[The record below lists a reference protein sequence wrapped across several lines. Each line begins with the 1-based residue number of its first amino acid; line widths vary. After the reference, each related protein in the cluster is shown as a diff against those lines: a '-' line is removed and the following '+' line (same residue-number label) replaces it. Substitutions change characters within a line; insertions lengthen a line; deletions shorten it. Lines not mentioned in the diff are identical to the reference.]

1 MLTFEQ
7 ENLGHKC
14 VYCGKEADSMVVMAK
29 AY

>member
-1 MLTFEQ
+1 
-7 ENLGHKC
+7 GHKC